1 MWSGGQKIDCHNKFA
16 TNHHHSSSAH
26 APLSLLIAYYSDLGL
41 STATPLA
48 GFLFLNLNRE
58 RKKKPLEVERSD
70 SDLLKLEFSLRLF
83 FLFRLMYDLF
93 IIIHLVQKCF
103 ISCFIRVT
111 DYNTRVCVLYLYI
124 FYNDQIRYN
133 TCETK
138 QSTL

>member
-93 IIIHLVQKCF
+93 IIIYLVQKMLSFLFHTGYRLQYPRLRIIF
-103 ISCFIRVT
+103 IYFLQWS
-111 DYNTRVCVLYLYI
+111 DPL
-124 FYNDQIRYN
+124 
-133 TCETK
+133 
-138 QSTL
+138 